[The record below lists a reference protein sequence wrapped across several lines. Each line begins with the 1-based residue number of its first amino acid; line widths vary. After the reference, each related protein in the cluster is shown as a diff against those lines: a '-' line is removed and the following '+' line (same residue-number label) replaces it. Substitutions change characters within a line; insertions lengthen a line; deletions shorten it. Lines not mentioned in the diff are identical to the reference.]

1 MFKLGGKCLAY
12 HGPLLYEA
20 KILKEWDVQ
29 NKKQIIWE
37 EFDETDDEIELPD
50 ESLQNDKCYYIHY
63 QGWKSSWDEWIGM
76 DRIRPFDEENIT
88 LKKKLIQDAK
98 DAKLLKQ
105 KKKHVGV
112 PGRKRKSESPSLPN
126 GKGINSGSNSNAN
139 TFNNNNFNGNSNSLR
154 SNNSNGSN
162 NSSNSGNNNSN
173 NSHNSHNNSNS
184 NLSNSNNNNSN
195 GNNTSY
201 NNTGHNNNNNSSNNS
216 NNTLLNKFNSVQ
228 SKLILHIPTKLKSIL
243 VDDWEL
249 VTKDKMIIELPCHY
263 TFDHIVNQFVLESS
277 NDISMIQKYQLDE
290 FIEGLREYF
299 QEVLPRLLL
308 YRLERL
314 QYDELIIKK
323 NTNDRKLYKTY
334 GSIHLLRL
342 ISILPELMISTTM
355 DEQSCQLI
363 IKQCENLL
371 IWLTLNIDKYY
382 PKKNNIL
389 QGYVHTSSQY
399 EGVALGL

>member
-1 MFKLGGKCLAY
+1 MFKLGGKCLAF

-20 KILKEWDVQ
+20 KILKEWDPQ
-29 NKKQIIWE
+29 ERRQIVWE
-37 EFDETDDEIELPD
+37 EFDEPDDEVELPD
-50 ESLQNDKCYYIHY
+50 ESLQSGRCYYIHY

-76 DRIRPFDEENIT
+76 DRIRPFDEENIL

-98 DAKLLKQ
+98 EAKLSKQ
-105 KKKHVGV
+105 KKKPPGV

-126 GKGINSGSNSNAN
+126 GKGNNNAN
-139 TFNNNNFNGNSNSLR
+139 GNANGIN
-154 SNNSNGSN
+154 SNNSNNSTLRSNSSNSHSSNTHSSHSNSNNTPTNSTNNSNSSSGSSNNGNNSNHNNSFNNNTN
-162 NSSNSGNNNSN
+162 NSSNSGNNII
-173 NSHNSHNNSNS
+173 
-184 NLSNSNNNNSN
+184 
-195 GNNTSY
+195 
-201 NNTGHNNNNNSSNNS
+201 
-216 NNTLLNKFNSVQ
+216 LNKLNTVQ
-228 SKLILHIPTKLKSIL
+228 TKIILHIPTKLKSIL

-249 VTKDKMIIELPCHY
+249 VTKDKMIVELPCRF
-263 TFDHIVNQFVLESS
+263 TFDDIVNEFNTDSS
-277 NDISMIQKYQLDE
+277 TDIGMIQKYQLDE

-314 QYDELIIKK
+314 QYDEVIMKK

-342 ISILPELMISTTM
+342 LSILPELVISTTM

-363 IKQCENLL
+363 SKQCENLL

-382 PKKNNIL
+382 PRKNNVL
-389 QGYVHTSSQY
+389 QGYVNTSSQY